1 MDNLVFITIF
11 LFLLFSS
18 HIIFYK
24 FFVILSHSF
33 LKSGYSLSLFLF
45 IFLFFLA
52 TLLYIDESLWFL
64 KLYFGFICFVVVFFS
79 SPLQVVS
86 LSLSLSHS
94 FDLIFVWVNTWL
106 FWKWEFEFISKC
118 NLGYADNRSTF
129 GPFRS
134 TSSIRFDSVYFSS
147 FQSILVQ
154 FVLLRS
160 TSVQLSPFGL
170 LWSIQSNLVYL
181 VLFGPFSPIRSILLW
196 SIWSCSVHSVYF
208 APIWS
213 RSLRSIWSI
222 RST

>member
-64 KLYFGFICFVVVFFS
+64 KLYFGFICFAVVFFS

-86 LSLSLSHS
+86 LSLSLIVLIWFFFELIFDYFGSKNLSLYQNAILAMLITDRHS
-94 FDLIFVWVNTWL
+94 VHFGPPHQFDLI
-106 FWKWEFEFISKC
+106 
-118 NLGYADNRSTF
+118 RSTLVHFGQFWSNSFYF
-129 GPFRS
+129 GPF
-134 TSSIRFDSVYFSS
+134 
-147 FQSILVQ
+147 Q
-154 FVLLRS
+154 F
-160 TSVQLSPFGL
+160 
-170 LWSIQSNLVYL
+170 N
-181 VLFGPFSPIRSILLW
+181 
-196 SIWSCSVHSVYF
+196 
-208 APIWS
+208 
-213 RSLRSIWSI
+213 
-222 RST
+222 